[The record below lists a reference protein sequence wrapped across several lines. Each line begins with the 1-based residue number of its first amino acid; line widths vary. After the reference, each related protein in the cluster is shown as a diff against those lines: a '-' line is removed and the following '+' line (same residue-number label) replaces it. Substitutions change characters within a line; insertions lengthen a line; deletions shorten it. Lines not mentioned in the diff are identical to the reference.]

1 MQLLKRLLKRLEG
14 LFSNGFPP
22 AFCCCSAAKSCPS
35 LCSPMDCSTPGSS
48 VLHSLPEFGQIHVSD
63 SSQWCYLICPLLS
76 LLLLPSILPSI
87 RVFFNELALCI
98 RWPKYW
104 GFSFSI
110 SSSNKYSEW
119 IFFSIDWFDLLGVQ
133 GTLKKSS
140 PAAQFE
146 NINSL
151 ALSLPS
157 LVRELDPA
165 CYS

>member
-1 MQLLKRLLKRLEG
+1 MAFLQLFVVVQLLSRAH
-14 LFSNGFPP
+14 LF
-22 AFCCCSAAKSCPS
+22 AAPWTAARQAPLS
-35 LCSPMDCSTPGSS
+35 ST
-48 VLHSLPEFGQIHVSD
+48 LPEFGQIHVSD